1 MPAETRRSRPISAP
15 APSAPGPRGG
25 GGGVQGR
32 GCASLRPV
40 RGRPG
45 ANLPSA
51 ALGRQAAWGAAGCA
65 WTPGAEDARGAAQES
80 RPRLPGF

>member
-15 APSAPGPRGG
+15 APSAPGPR